1 MEKEQRP
8 IYRYEMIKEGVY
20 TIDLNGLVQDTSA
33 YSAEQITNA
42 LKNKDVDTLREVSR
56 YFYVVS
62 GEYRRMVDYLG
73 NIHTHRNIIT
83 PKIAPTFTDLNKFTE
98 YHEKIMDYSAK
109 ARIDSTC
116 STINEM
122 VVRDGVFY
130 GYEREM
136 PDGSVILQELPTA
149 YCRSRYLINGNYSV
163 EFNVKYFD
171 TYRNANEKLQVF
183 NSMPSEF
190 LDLYNEYKRDSSGYE
205 ANWKMLDERFARC
218 HKLDNG
224 EIPLLSAV
232 FPELL
237 ELQEYKSLMKLE
249 NKLDLYTLV
258 IQKLPFD
265 KDKGVLVHE
274 LEAKALHQNAKSMIS
289 GDGVDIFTTPC
300 EIDTVKLR
308 NSSDS
313 GRSKIDDAI
322 SIVYNTSGTAQVLFN
337 SAKGT
342 GSTGLERGLKVD
354 ESLLNPLL
362 AQHENWYN
370 TRFESIISSKDV
382 KFFITF
388 LGVTIFNEK
397 DKVATFKELATLGYS
412 RLAPVVAAGI
422 KQHTF
427 VNLLDYENS
436 FLKLTEKMI
445 PVQSS
450 YTSTGDK
457 ELEVEEDKQVSA
469 TTEIQQDREVDKD
482 RGKVKNG

>member
-1 MEKEQRP
+1 MEKENRP
-8 IYRYEMIKEGVY
+8 LYRYEMIKEGVY
-20 TIDLNGLVQDTSA
+20 TIDLNGLVSDTSA
-33 YSAEQITNA
+33 YTADQITSA
-42 LKNKDVDTLREVSR
+42 LKNKDVETLREVSR
-56 YFYVVS
+56 YFYVAS

-73 NIHTHRNIIT
+73 NIHTHRNLIS
-83 PKIAPTFTDLNKFTE
+83 PRIASSFTDLNKFTE
-98 YHEKIMDYSAK
+98 YHDKIMDYAAK
-109 ARIDSTC
+109 ARIEHTC
-116 STINEM
+116 SFINEM

-136 PDGSVILQELPTA
+136 PDGSIVLQELPTD
-149 YCRSRYLINGNYSV
+149 YCRSQYLINGKYAV

-190 LDLYNEYKRDSSGYE
+190 LDLYNEYKRDTSGYE
-205 ANWKMLDERFARC
+205 ANWKMLDEKYARC

-237 ELQEYKSLMKLE
+237 ELQEYKALMKLE

-300 EIDTVKLR
+300 DIETVSLR
-308 NSSDS
+308 NSADS

-354 ESLLNPLL
+354 ESLLHPLL
-362 AQHENWYN
+362 GQHEQWYR
-370 TRFESIISSKDV
+370 TRFASIITSKDV
-382 KFFITF
+382 AFELQF

-397 DKVATFKELATLGYS
+397 DKVATLKELATLGYS
-412 RLAPVVAAGI
+412 KLAPVVAAGM

-436 FLKLTEKMI
+436 FLKLGEKMK
-445 PVQSS
+445 PVQTS
-450 YTSTGDK
+450 YTSTG
-457 ELEVEEDKQVSA
+457 EESLTIEEDKEVSPV
-469 TTEIQQDREVDKD
+469 TEIQQDREVDKD
-482 RGKVKNG
+482 RGKVQSE